1 MYSTKLSPDGLY
13 AGIILMARRPYYFLL
28 HRAKRASTLESCE
41 RGRAAAETRKKNSRT
56 LMWRGDSGRV
66 RKKQESKKKLARYE
80 KKIQNRKN
88 CLEKKM
94 Y

>member
-28 HRAKRASTLESCE
+28 HRSKRASKSGSG
-41 RGRAAAETRKKNSRT
+41 GRAAAETRKTKFAHSDVARRLGEGEKETRIEKKPMRFEKKNP
-56 LMWRGDSGRV
+56 
-66 RKKQESKKKLARYE
+66 KPKKLFG
-80 KKIQNRKN
+80 KKN
-88 CLEKKM
+88 